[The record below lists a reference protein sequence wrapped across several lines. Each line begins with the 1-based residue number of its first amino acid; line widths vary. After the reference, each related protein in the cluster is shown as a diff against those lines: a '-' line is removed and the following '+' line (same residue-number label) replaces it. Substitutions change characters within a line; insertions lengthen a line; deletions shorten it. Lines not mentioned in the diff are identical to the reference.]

1 MSDSS
6 DRRPLVT
13 LAALALLVAG
23 LLLVLR
29 SSGNDYAQYLRRA
42 RAHADRTE
50 RTAAVLDYR
59 EAARFRPRVPLPHL
73 ELAQVYLDWGRHDEA
88 LSAVAE
94 AERLGAEP
102 AAVERLRMQ
111 IHVGSAETA
120 VVDQLSH
127 WEAAVEHGERL
138 KSLEPDDREARMTLS
153 RAYLHLRRWREGRSM
168 VQELVRSD
176 LSDAVARERLGALLL
191 GADPEAFRHLYAAGT
206 DLSEQLLAVFED
218 GAAVER
224 PPYAHV
230 SIGRVL
236 IEHGKWALAA
246 RQLER
251 AVELHPGY
259 ADAHAYLG
267 HALDRLGY
275 RDAALTHLS
284 QAVALEPSS
293 AVVHVFLGLTYDRR
307 GDTSAARTEYERA
320 YDLAPDNP
328 AICLEIGQSW
338 AAEGRYVAAEI
349 WLQEAVSLRPD
360 DPNLWEVL
368 ARFYLEHNISS
379 NDRALEAAEQLLKL
393 APESARAHEL
403 RGWAALQLGRY
414 AAAERYLQRAIELDP
429 ALASA
434 HYRLGLVW
442 SAQGKE
448 GEVEQA
454 FDRAIDL
461 DTTGVLVPMVERAR

>member
-1 MSDSS
+1 
-6 DRRPLVT
+6 
-13 LAALALLVAG
+13 
-23 LLLVLR
+23 VLR
-29 SSGNDYAQYLRRA
+29 SSGNDYAHYLRRA
-42 RAHADRTE
+42 RTHADRAE
-50 RTAAVLDYR
+50 RTAAVWDYR
-59 EAARFRPRVPLPHL
+59 EAARFRPRAPRPYL
-73 ELAQVYLDWGRHDEA
+73 ELAQVYLDWGRYDEA

-94 AERLGAEP
+94 AERLEAEP

-111 IHVGSAETA
+111 IHVGRAETA
-120 VVDQLSH
+120 TTDHLSH
-127 WEAAVEHGERL
+127 WKAAVEHGERL
-138 KSLEPDDREARMTLS
+138 LQLEPGDREARTTLS

-168 VQELVRSD
+168 IQELVRSD
-176 LSDAVARERLGALLL
+176 PSDAVANERLGALLL

-218 GAAVER
+218 GSAVER
-224 PPYAHV
+224 PSYAHV
-230 SIGRVL
+230 LIGRVL
-236 IEHGKWALAA
+236 IEHGAWALAA

-275 RDAALTHLS
+275 RDAALSHLS

-293 AVVHVFLGLTYDRR
+293 AVAHVFLGLTYDRW
-307 GDTSAARTEYERA
+307 GDTSAARAEYERA

-328 AICLEIGQSW
+328 AISVEIGQSW

-349 WLQEAVSLRPD
+349 WLQEAVSLSPSDPD
-360 DPNLWEVL
+360 LWEVL

-379 NDRALEAAEQLLKL
+379 NDRALEATEQLLEL

-414 AAAERYLQRAIELDP
+414 AAAEKHLQRALELDP
-429 ALASA
+429 TLASA

-448 GEVEQA
+448 GRAEGA

-461 DTTGVLVPMVERAR
+461 DTAAALVPLVERAR